1 MENDAKSSNEERNCR
16 RRELRIEKKKAELC
30 RTCVD
35 MIVASLGEKGYVV
48 SKLHRASGYFIFDY
62 GRNTVNTLWFKELP
76 EWRFGIWCMCVDED
90 DGHSYLNVEFFAQ
103 PEKDVDKFKPSR
115 SIFIKTFRFPY
126 DKKYKLN
133 DGFKRLV
140 FDNHAV
146 FEITKMMDFI
156 KSHPYRAWAISEYG
170 LNSIY
175 DVPWSGFRCWRKYVV
190 HKYRRDLGKKYA
202 DWANERLMKFMKR
215 KVLWVIEDWDVKEYT
230 CISPKYQIFAP
241 LEKNKF
247 LFPSKGHYGLFCS
260 EDECREI
267 LETQNIDEKYK
278 KFARRSMKLEKKLKR
293 LEDRCYRLSRWL
305 HVYYFGSDVTD
316 DVLIVERNVY
326 EKFKNSDL

>member
-1 MENDAKSSNEERNCR
+1 MENDVKSSNEERNRR

-35 MIVASLGEKGYVV
+35 MITTSLGEKGYTV
-48 SKLHRASGYFIFDY
+48 SEIRRASGYFIFDY

-76 EWRFGIWCMCVDED
+76 DWRFGIWCTCVDED

-115 SIFIKTFRFPY
+115 SIFIKTFKFPY
-126 DKKYKLN
+126 SKRYELCDN
-133 DGFKRLV
+133 FKV
-140 FDNHAV
+140 VSGNYVV

-156 KSHPYRAWAISEYG
+156 KSHPYRAWVINEYG

-190 HKYRRDLGKKYA
+190 HKYRRDVGKKYT
-202 DWANERLMKFMKR
+202 DWVNKRLLKFMKR
-215 KVLWVIEDWDVKEYT
+215 KVLWIIEDWDVKEYT

-241 LEKNKF
+241 LEDNRF
-247 LFPSKGHYGLFCS
+247 LFPSKGHYGLFFS

-278 KFARRSMKLEKKLKR
+278 KFARRSMKLKKKFKQLKYR
-293 LEDRCYRLSRWL
+293 YYRLSKWL
-305 HVYYFGSDVTD
+305 HVYSFHSDVPD
-316 DVLIVERNVY
+316 DVLILNKNRC
-326 EKFKNSDL
+326 EKFKNADL